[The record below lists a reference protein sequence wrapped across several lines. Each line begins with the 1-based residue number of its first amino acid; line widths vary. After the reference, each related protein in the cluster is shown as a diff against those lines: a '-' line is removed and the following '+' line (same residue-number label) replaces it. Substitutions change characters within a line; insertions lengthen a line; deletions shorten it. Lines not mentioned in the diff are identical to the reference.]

1 LDYVFLAK
9 ATEGNS
15 PRTVE
20 YYDAHL
26 RRFLWYAN
34 KEGWPDEICL
44 IDEWKIKQ
52 FLSYVN
58 SDEHR
63 WGLERCGSE
72 SSARKAKPATL
83 RCYYCKELEKAELS
97 LKLGFKYVQDGA

>member
-1 LDYVFLAK
+1 ML
-9 ATEGNS
+9 
-15 PRTVE
+15 PRRVKLRCQ
-20 YYDAHL
+20 L
-26 RRFLWYAN
+26 RRFLWYA

-44 IDEWKIKQ
+44 IDEWQIKE
-52 FLSYVN
+52 FLGYVN
-58 SDEHR
+58 SDGHR

-97 LKLGFKYVQDGA
+97 LKLGFK